1 MPLLKRAILAALL
14 LCLPQIA
21 GAASDDT
28 SHWVTDRGSGCS
40 LFDASLRPGDQVNW
54 SGSCANG
61 RADGQG
67 TARFSNNGAE
77 FESFTG
83 SFSDGV
89 AADGDVKVSWG
100 QGWSYDGA
108 MVSGHFEGHGVLVND
123 KKDRFEG
130 DWKDGKLNGDG
141 SVLHADGSRYEG
153 DWRND
158 LPNGEGIITRADG
171 SKLEGFFQDGK
182 YMDSVR
188 AEAASAPVPVPASLE
203 QKPAAPPVKLSA
215 LASLS
220 GKKLMAVDGAS
231 LNLIPIEGGI
241 ERDMTT
247 PSGTLAKTTFI
258 FINDKLGTVAADG
271 DPAAAASGS
280 NVTGF
285 FRLTDNGVEI
295 RYADGRSE
303 TISSLDDGVLL
314 KQQAAGAADACH
326 AYFPDGH
333 PFSDAEKKAAVAE
346 YAIRL
351 GLAPPETKTPCP
363 GDVAVTAPP
372 AIAPDNKPKP
382 EHHADAKPAPKFAK
396 LSMKDRLGAMDSVAV
411 RDSEIHAIDAFP
423 MPTLPEGAQTALA
436 GAAALATPAAAISA
450 PAAGSAALGAHDAS
464 SCLKVESDGSRW
476 GFRNSC
482 SYDVQFSYCLAKGG
496 DQLTA
501 CSAGGVAGSVASSS
515 FGALMPDKSFSEPDA
530 EHDFRWLACD
540 GGAGEVV
547 AHLDHTDPPSGRCVR
562 AGDLAGRRWWRGP
575 GRGCSPPGRRRSGSG
590 RASRRA
596 RSGGR

>member
-28 SHWVTDRGSGCS
+28 SHWVTDRDSGCT
-40 LFDASLRPGDQVNW
+40 LFDASLRPGDQVSW
-54 SGSCANG
+54 SGSCDNG
-61 RADGQG
+61 RAEGQG
-67 TARFSNNGAE
+67 TASFSNNGAE

-83 SFSDGV
+83 SFHDGV

-108 MVSGHFEGHGVLVND
+108 MVAGHFEGHGVLVND

-141 SVLHADGSRYEG
+141 SVVHADGSRYEG
-153 DWRND
+153 DWGND

-182 YMDSVR
+182 YMQSVR
-188 AEAASAPVPVPASLE
+188 AESAPGPVPASLE
-203 QKPAAPPVKLSA
+203 QKPTAPPVKLSA

-220 GKKLMAVDGAS
+220 GKKLVAVDGAA

-241 ERDMTT
+241 ERDMIT

-303 TISSLDDGVLL
+303 TLSSLGDGVLL
-314 KQQAAGAADACH
+314 KLQAPGAADICH

-333 PFSDAEKKAAVAE
+333 AFSDSEKKAAVAE

-351 GLAPPETKTPCP
+351 GLAPPETKTP
-363 GDVAVTAPP
+363 AP
-372 AIAPDNKPKP
+372 
-382 EHHADAKPAPKFAK
+382 
-396 LSMKDRLGAMDSVAV
+396 AMSPS
-411 RDSEIHAIDAFP
+411 RRPLPSRPTTSPSRSI
-423 MPTLPEGAQTALA
+423 MPTP
-436 GAAALATPAAAISA
+436 
-450 PAAGSAALGAHDAS
+450 
-464 SCLKVESDGSRW
+464 
-476 GFRNSC
+476 
-482 SYDVQFSYCLAKGG
+482 
-496 DQLTA
+496 
-501 CSAGGVAGSVASSS
+501 
-515 FGALMPDKSFSEPDA
+515 
-530 EHDFRWLACD
+530 
-540 GGAGEVV
+540 
-547 AHLDHTDPPSGRCVR
+547 
-562 AGDLAGRRWWRGP
+562 
-575 GRGCSPPGRRRSGSG
+575 
-590 RASRRA
+590 SRRPN
-596 RSGGR
+596 SPSSV